1 MPGFLGLCLPLVL
14 RGIVPLDGT
23 EQALAV
29 NYERGDLPGSRPAP
43 PGPAP
48 TSSSELCVVSHGT
61 GPLYGNSSIGAS
73 LSKNKQRYCDQL
85 GYRCILLSGSRLDA
99 SRDAVWDK
107 ILAMQ
112 LAMSTHACR
121 NWAMWVDSDVV
132 FETMTPIPLEGL
144 INSSLAFSTART
156 GLCNGVMLVRAD
168 EVGQAFLQATWNQTA
183 FAALHREAE
192 QSAMLNLLIHEPLFR
207 DRATILSNSM
217 VSYPEGYVHKHT
229 ALSLPN
235 VHVEWRSETIFK
247 LPMFHVT
254 GSRQVRSD
262 RLHWFQR
269 ALNASEL

>member
-1 MPGFLGLCLPLVL
+1 
-14 RGIVPLDGT
+14 
-23 EQALAV
+23 
-29 NYERGDLPGSRPAP
+29 
-43 PGPAP
+43 
-48 TSSSELCVVSHGT
+48 
-61 GPLYGNSSIGAS
+61 
-73 LSKNKQRYCDQL
+73 
-85 GYRCILLSGSRLDA
+85 LLSGSRLDA

-247 LPMFHVT
+247 RPMFHVT
-254 GSRQVRSD
+254 GSRKVRSD